1 MKGAVTILQA
11 VLIFAITLSMI
22 VAAIPWLTTSIDNSL
37 TMSEMGNIRDQMGL
51 CNDKLVETARTG
63 TSSKCL
69 FSANR
74 GTITA
79 QGDGIY
85 YALLSK
91 GDICDNHDWAEVDK
105 ERHLES
111 KCDVTYSTNNYNL
124 RWRWP
129 KDIDIQGSG
138 FTGTIIKGSETKDN
152 ITFDSSLDFKTLT
165 VVVNFEYIEGQVG
178 KTLEISRNA
187 LLEDKAILGVN
198 IY

>member
-1 MKGAVTILQA
+1 MKGAVSILQA
-11 VLIFAITLSMI
+11 VLIFAITISL
-22 VAAIPWLTTSIDNSL
+22 VAVAIPWVTTTIDASL
-37 TMSEMGNIRDQMGL
+37 DTSEMSNIRNQMAL

-79 QGDGIY
+79 QEDGIY
-85 YALLSK
+85 YTLLSK
-91 GDICDNHDWAEVDK
+91 SDICDAHSWAEVDK

-111 KCDVTYSTNNYNL
+111 KCDVTVANVYNL

-129 KDIDIQGSG
+129 KDIQMRGSDFEG
-138 FTGTIIKGSETKDN
+138 VIIKGSETKN
-152 ITFDSSLDFKTLT
+152 ITFDDDLHFITIS
-165 VVVNFEYIEGQVG
+165 VVVRFEYDKGQSG
-178 KTLEISRNA
+178 KTIEISRNA
-187 LLEDKAILGVN
+187 LLDDEAILGVN